1 MVLVVFI
8 RKAPR
13 KRTLKKYRSR
23 PKAVA
28 GALLPDH
35 GVWPSMTM
43 MKHIKDARVRHIGVR
58 IHAKRPTL
66 PIFAVAVV
74 VVGLVVGGN
83 RVRLTDVTQETESIV
98 WQ

>member
-1 MVLVVFI
+1 
-8 RKAPR
+8 
-13 KRTLKKYRSR
+13 
-23 PKAVA
+23 
-28 GALLPDH
+28 
-35 GVWPSMTM
+35 MTM

-66 PIFAVAVV
+66 PISAVAV